1 MNFPHYKVWRTPV
14 TKGALPKPLPVCVCA
29 SKATA
34 KLIAGVLD
42 RLFLDKFTYTFE
54 NSECQ
59 SHLDPCLK
67 LYASPDNCTILSRY
81 AWVRFIA
88 VNEYKQGEKT
98 CSPEAW
104 EMANN
109 RFDQYVRDGILKP
122 WEN

>member
-54 NSECQ
+54 NSECPN
-59 SHLDPCLK
+59 HLDLCLK
-67 LYASPDNCTILSRY
+67 LYVSPDGVHFQRAFTYGIDQPGEFFM
-81 AWVRFIA
+81 AVR
-88 VNEYKQGEKT
+88 V
-98 CSPEAW
+98 
-104 EMANN
+104 
-109 RFDQYVRDGILKP
+109 
-122 WEN
+122 